1 MLMQTNPVRLEPPNS
16 SFTMLRPYS
25 LDQCFN
31 WNWATKSD
39 HAIDSLFTLFTSY
52 LVMLL
57 YFACICILHYRVRFL
72 SDVFKLEPNRR
83 LPLFPWVKRFTCFDP
98 YSQYSVMLVTCKD
111 LSVITTNIVIVYSR
125 ATQHL

>member
-1 MLMQTNPVRLEPPNS
+1 MLLCKIAFTFHYTSMQLLTTHLLPYIVKVTLL
-16 SFTMLRPYS
+16 SFDIFP
-25 LDQCFN
+25 
-31 WNWATKSD
+31 
-39 HAIDSLFTLFTSY
+39 IDSLFTLFTSY

-111 LSVITTNIVIVYSR
+111 LKVITTNIVIVYSR